1 METYGYILKWA
12 KGEFKDAV
20 FYECLDIPGVYT
32 WAEKGSLY
40 IRIGEKLFQKQG
52 KDSVDFKCVEEFII
66 SKCEG
71 ILKLWNERKGAKKK
85 EDDVDGARKALLKE
99 LEELNLLISCMF
111 K

>member
-1 METYGYILKWA
+1 MEMYGYILNWT
-12 KGEFKDAV
+12 KGEFKGAEL
-20 FYECLDIPGVYT
+20 YECQDIPGVYT

-66 SKCEG
+66 SKCED
-71 ILKLWNERKGAKKK
+71 ILKLWNERKESKKK
-85 EDDVDGARKALLKE
+85 DDVDGARKALLKE

>member
-1 METYGYILKWA
+1 MEMYGYILNWM
-12 KGEFKDAV
+12 KGEFKGAEL
-20 FYECLDIPGVYT
+20 YECLDIPGVYT

-52 KDSVDFKCVEEFII
+52 KDSVDFECVEEFII
-66 SKCEG
+66 SKCED
-71 ILKLWNERKGAKKK
+71 ILKLWNERKEAKKK
-85 EDDVDGARKALLKE
+85 DDVDGARKALLKE

>member
-1 METYGYILKWA
+1 MEMYGYILNWT
-12 KGEFKDAV
+12 KGEFKGAEL
-20 FYECLDIPGVYT
+20 YECQDIPGVYT

-71 ILKLWNERKGAKKK
+71 FLKLWNERKEAKKK
-85 EDDVDGARKALLKE
+85 DDVDGARKALLKE

>member
-1 METYGYILKWA
+1 MEMYGYILNWT
-12 KGEFKDAV
+12 KGEFKGAEL
-20 FYECLDIPGVYT
+20 YECQDIPGVYT

-40 IRIGEKLFQKQG
+40 IRIGERLFQKRG

-71 ILKLWNERKGAKKK
+71 VLKLWNERKEAKKN
-85 EDDVDGARKALLKE
+85 EEESDEAYKALLKE
-99 LEELNLLISCMF
+99 LDDLNLLLSCMF

>member
-1 METYGYILKWA
+1 MEMYGYILNWT
-12 KGEFKDAV
+12 KGEFKGAEL
-20 FYECLDIPGVYT
+20 YECQDIPGVYT

-71 ILKLWNERKGAKKK
+71 ILKLWNERKEAKKK
-85 EDDVDGARKALLKE
+85 NDVDGARKALLKE

>member
-1 METYGYILKWA
+1 MEMYGYILNWT
-12 KGEFKDAV
+12 KGEFKGAEL
-20 FYECLDIPGVYT
+20 YECQDIPGVYT

-66 SKCEG
+66 SKCED
-71 ILKLWNERKGAKKK
+71 ILKLWNERKEAKKK
-85 EDDVDGARKALLKE
+85 EGDVDEAYKALLKE
-99 LEELNLLISCMF
+99 LDDLNLLLSCMF